1 VIAHL
6 VYILRWSWW
15 RINAWSEIAAMAAA
29 LVVSLGLQWTGTFAL
44 FALGQ
49 MLFGLWPAG
58 FALATPGV
66 GGPPRPPQVWH
77 S

>member
-1 VIAHL
+1 
-6 VYILRWSWW
+6 
-15 RINAWSEIAAMAAA
+15 MAAA
-29 LVVSLGLQWTGTFAL
+29 LVVSLGLQWTGTYAL

-49 MLFGLWPAG
+49 MLFGSWPAG

-66 GGPPRPPQVWH
+66 GEPPRPLQVWH